1 VCVYASGKLV
11 GGTEP
16 DGTKPEK
23 TYTVAHL
30 VRLYQ
35 ELMQFKPFT
44 DEETAKQFDLNG
56 DGVVDIFDAGLL
68 KRELLKA

>member
-1 VCVYASGKLV
+1 M
-11 GGTEP
+11 
-16 DGTKPEK
+16 
-23 TYTVAHL
+23 AHL